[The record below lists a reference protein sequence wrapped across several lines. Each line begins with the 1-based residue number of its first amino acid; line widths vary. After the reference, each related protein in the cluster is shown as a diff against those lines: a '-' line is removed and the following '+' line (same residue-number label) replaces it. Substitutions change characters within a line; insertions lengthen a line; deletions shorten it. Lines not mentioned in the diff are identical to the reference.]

1 MHKDAGLA
9 VTDGAG
15 DMFGSQGGREGEVA
29 AGERLAQTH
38 DVGADPRPV
47 AGKQLTGAA
56 KAGGD
61 LVGDEQQAELVAQ
74 GAHPLQVAG
83 MIEAHATGPLND
95 GFEHDGGY
103 LFVAIGN
110 QLRQLYDA
118 ALVPLGVEAT
128 AGRFDKMVLGQEALV
143 ELVHAAIRIA
153 DAHGAEGVAV
163 IATPQG
169 DELGAGCSPGVPVL
183 LGHLECHLHRHRAGI
198 RQKHPIQPGRGDLH
212 QLATQRH
219 RRCMGQTAKHHV
231 GHLAE
236 LGSRRCVQFRH
247 LITVD
252 AGPPGAHAIHQLAA
266 VAEGEGHPLGAG
278 HFIAGQGMGEGG
290 VGVPDVVQVEFLI
303 GHFVFCCQLI

>member
-1 MHKDAGLA
+1 MHKDPRFP
-9 VTDGAG
+9 VTDGTG
-15 DMFGSQGGREGEVA
+15 DLLRGEGGRQRQVA
-29 AGERLAQTH
+29 AGERLAKAH
-38 DVGADPRPV
+38 DVGADPCPV
-47 AGKQLTGAA
+47 AGKQLAGAA
-56 KAGGD
+56 KASGD

-83 MIEAHATGPLND
+83 MIETHAACPLHD

-153 DAHGAEGVAV
+153 DAHGAEGVTV
-163 IATPQG
+163 IAAPQG
-169 DELGAGCSPGVPVL
+169 DELGAGRSPGVPVL
-183 LGHLECHLHRHRAGI
+183 LGHLECHLHRHRPRI
-198 RQKHPIQPGRGDLH
+198 CQKDPIQPGRGDLH

-219 RRCMGQTAKHHV
+219 RRGMGQPAKHHV

-252 AGPPGAHAIHQLAA
+252 AGPPGAHAIHQFTA

-278 HFIAGQGMGEGG
+278 HFIAGQGMVEGG